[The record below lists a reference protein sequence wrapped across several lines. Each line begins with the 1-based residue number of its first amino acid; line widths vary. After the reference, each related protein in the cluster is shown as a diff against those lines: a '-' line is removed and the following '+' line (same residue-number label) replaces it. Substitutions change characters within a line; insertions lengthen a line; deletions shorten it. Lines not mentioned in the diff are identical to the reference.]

1 MRLLFSSLFVPVPHR
16 HGDFYGNEPCEKCFQ
31 KRRKHDLKRG
41 IHKDL
46 DRTYQQAGKEQKREL
61 LREKR

>member
-1 MRLLFSSLFVPVPHR
+1 MTCAALTEKEA
-16 HGDFYGNEPCEKCFQ
+16 FYGNGPCEKCFQ

-41 IHKDL
+41 VHKDV

-61 LREKR
+61 LRKNDDK

>member
-1 MRLLFSSLFVPVPHR
+1 MTCNTSIKKEDSYGKFSS
-16 HGDFYGNEPCEKCFQ
+16 GKCFQ

-41 IHKDL
+41 IHKDV
-46 DRTYQQAGKEQKREL
+46 DRPDKQAGKEQKREL